1 MARQTGVDPL
11 DARLIALFTDDP
23 HVGVLGASRALGIAR
38 GTVQARLD
46 RLQERGVVKSFAP
59 QVDPGALGYPVT
71 AFCTLEIR
79 QRQGHAPVVA
89 HLSAIPEVL
98 EIHSITGV
106 GDLVVRIVARDNAD
120 LGRVIDEIIDDTH
133 VLRANTAICLV
144 THLDHRTE
152 PARRGRG
159 HPRLRRGRP
168 TVESREHAV
177 RLEAGTACSLLSTD
191 ADRPGQPVIVIGVPA
206 LVSRQSTEK
215 NAGGSMTLLVV
226 TQSIISWRISTVRL

>member
-1 MARQTGVDPL
+1 MQPHHDTVVTVRTVLPEGGAAPDNVPMARHDGVDDL
-11 DARLIALFTDDP
+11 DARIITLFTEDP
-23 HVGVLGASRALGIAR
+23 HVGVLGASRALGVAR

-46 RLQERGVVKSFAP
+46 RLQRRGVIRSFAP
-59 QVDPGALGYPVT
+59 HVDTAALGYPVT

-120 LGRVIDEIIDDTH
+120 LGRVIDEIIDDVH

-144 THLDHRTE
+144 THLEHRTG
-152 PARRGRG
+152 P
-159 HPRLRRGRP
+159 L
-168 TVESREHAV
+168 V
-177 RLEAGTACSLLSTD
+177 RAA
-191 ADRPGQPVIVIGVPA
+191 ADEG
-206 LVSRQSTEK
+206 
-215 NAGGSMTLLVV
+215 
-226 TQSIISWRISTVRL
+226 

>member
-1 MARQTGVDPL
+1 MPRQTGIDDL
-11 DARLIALFTDDP
+11 DARLIALFTEQP
-23 HVGVLGASRALGIAR
+23 HVGVLGASRTLGVAR

-46 RLQERGVVKSFAP
+46 RLEERGVITSYSPHVSSE
-59 QVDPGALGYPVT
+59 ALGYPVT

-106 GDLVVRIVARDNAD
+106 GDLIVRIVARDNAD

-144 THLDHRTE
+144 THLDHRTGPLVE
-152 PARRGRG
+152 AAAR
-159 HPRLRRGRP
+159 
-168 TVESREHAV
+168 SR
-177 RLEAGTACSLLSTD
+177 D
-191 ADRPGQPVIVIGVPA
+191 D
-206 LVSRQSTEK
+206 
-215 NAGGSMTLLVV
+215 
-226 TQSIISWRISTVRL
+226 